1 MLGRRVGMTGAH
13 RSVVI
18 EILTSDGGLAIL
30 SAVGI
35 MATAVSI
42 VRDARAQKSRLVTED
57 LSIDL
62 RRVA

>member
-1 MLGRRVGMTGAH
+1 
-13 RSVVI
+13 VI

-57 LSIDL
+57 LPIDL